1 MNIMKRTSTYIATI
15 PMKNV
20 EQVIEV
26 KKTLEQIFGWVVL
39 RGRHSNR
46 QNVLGNGYRR
56 GSQNDIPWRKAER
69 IDIYLHP
76 KNPNYKSVSNGK
88 GIHRQNLQT
97 FNVGALYLGSKGMGF
112 YDGYMQLLSE
122 RGKQNPKFIRKMM
135 LEKYHNKSVKLQ
147 PGDWG
152 YITQSLLDFVEQN
165 GKATFT
171 EMKSYYD
178 VVLRGKPKMEI
189 GGSFIHHLQAIVKV
203 KNAFNRRCKRYLVK
217 DMKDKKY
224 FVRKF

>member
-1 MNIMKRTSTYIATI
+1 MKRTSTYIATI

-39 RGRHSNR
+39 RGRNSDR
-46 QNVLGNGYRR
+46 KKVLVNGYRR

-88 GIHRQNLQT
+88 GIHRRNLQT
-97 FNVGALYLGSKGMGF
+97 FNVGALYLGKQGLGF
-112 YDGYMQLLSE
+112 YDGYLQSLSE
-122 RGKQNPKFIRKMM
+122 RGKQNPKLIRKMM

-152 YITQSLLDFVEQN
+152 YITQSLLDYTE
-165 GKATFT
+165 KHSKLTFT
-171 EMKSYYD
+171 ELKEYYD
-178 VVLRGKPKMEI
+178 VILRGNSNMIK
-189 GGSFIHHLQAIVKV
+189 GGSFTHHLQALRNK
-203 KNAFNRRCKRYLVK
+203 KNATNRRCKRLLVK
-217 DMKDKKY
+217 DMNDKKY
-224 FVRKF
+224 YVTKF